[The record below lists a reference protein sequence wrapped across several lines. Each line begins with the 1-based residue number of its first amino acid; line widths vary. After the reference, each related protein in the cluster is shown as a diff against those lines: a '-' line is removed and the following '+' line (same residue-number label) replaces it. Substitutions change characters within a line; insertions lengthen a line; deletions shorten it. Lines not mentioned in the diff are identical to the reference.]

1 MRIGWGSERCQP
13 ADTLSP
19 LSAHLEL
26 LAQSQ
31 ALPLIRRPDADAVNL
46 LWRLQQSHVRK
57 TRDNLAM
64 FNQKGH
70 FMRSDLQD
78 GAGPR
83 KIVHAIAKPGS
94 KKPA

>member
-1 MRIGWGSERCQP
+1 
-13 ADTLSP
+13 
-19 LSAHLEL
+19 
-26 LAQSQ
+26 
-31 ALPLIRRPDADAVNL
+31 
-46 LWRLQQSHVRK
+46 
-57 TRDNLAM
+57 M